1 MSIQLYGTLYP
12 RLFSEIIPASGPAFD
27 IQHIE
32 QTARAH
38 EQAGFDGVLL
48 PHNAG
53 WADNFLTAAR
63 AAGVTKTLRFL
74 LAHRPGFVSPT
85 LAARKLATLDHFT
98 GGRLDLHVITGG
110 RNAEQ
115 RRDGDYLEHDA
126 RYART
131 DEFLD
136 IVRQIW
142 TSSTPVSY
150 AGEHYRF
157 EDAFSELKPLQQP
170 RIPISFGGASDA
182 AIRVA
187 GKHADIFALW
197 GETLDGTRE
206 LTRRVLAEARLHGR
220 KPTFSISIRVI
231 LADTEKRAWEQARQI
246 AHDTEQ
252 VGLWSKKA
260 TVFGGHVPAPAAENE
275 GSRRLLDLVNRGEV
289 LDQRLFMGV
298 AKATNAPGN
307 TTAIVGTVDQV
318 ADALLDYYGV
328 GVSGFL
334 FRGFDPRT
342 DAQEYGKALVPL
354 LREGARRRDN
364 AGVREEDRGRG
375 ADSGRRAGG
384 SRPERRCVCR

>member
-1 MSIQLYGTLYP
+1 MSIKLYGTLYP
-12 RLFSEIIPASGPAFD
+12 RLFSEVIPASGPAFD
-27 IQHIE
+27 IAHIE
-32 QTARAH
+32 RTARAH

-63 AAGVTKTLRFL
+63 AANVTNSLNFL

-98 GGRLDLHVITGG
+98 NGRLQVHIITGG

-126 RYART
+126 RYERT

-136 IVRQIW
+136 ILRRIW
-142 TSSTPVSY
+142 TSAEPIDHE
-150 AGEHYRF
+150 GKHYRF
-157 EDAFSELKPLQQP
+157 EKAFSELKPQQTP
-170 RIPISFGGASDA
+170 HVPISFGGASDP

-187 GKHADIFALW
+187 ARHADIFALW

-206 LTRRVLAEARLHGR
+206 LTQRVLAEAQQYGR
-220 KPTFSISIRVI
+220 QPEFSISIRTI
-231 LADTEKRAWEQARQI
+231 LGATEDEAWERARQI
-246 AHDTEQ
+246 AAQTEET
-252 VGLWSKKA
+252 GLWTSKSK
-260 TVFGGHVPAPAAENE
+260 VFGGHVPPAQAENE
-275 GSRRLLDLVNRGEV
+275 GSRRLLELVEKGEV
-289 LDQRLFMGV
+289 LDKRLFMGV

-307 TTAIVGTVDQV
+307 TTAIVGTAEQV
-318 ADALLDYYGV
+318 AEALLEYYDI

-342 DAQEYGKALVPL
+342 DAEEYGKELIPL
-354 LREGARRRDN
+354 LREGAASRD
-364 AGVREEDRGRG
+364 AK
-375 ADSGRRAGG
+375 RRAAAA
-384 SRPERRCVCR
+384 